1 MYPFQTYAAAWEG
14 QEWPEVFSMQPSVP
28 VTQVP
33 GKAHRRAQVPQ

>member
-1 MYPFQTYAAAWEG
+1 MWPLHTHATEWEK
-14 QEWPEVFSMQPSVP
+14 QEWPEVFSMQPGVP